1 MGDFL
6 LGTADHILFIL
17 IGLVIPFM
25 AIIQGKPDM
34 SELNFSS
41 KQKIA
46 LYYSN
51 GLIMWIASFLILGAW
66 LFYGRSI
73 ASFGFSIPIMGVI
86 VVGCTLGFV
95 ILYLGDLI
103 FETLNPSRK
112 QKTINK
118 LSENTPFLPSNSK
131 ELAHFTFAAF
141 TAGVCE
147 EIIFRGFFIN
157 YLLAFSGHT
166 IVGQWSSIL
175 LPALLFSVVHIYQGH
190 KAVLK
195 ILLAGILFGLI
206 YYFSRSLLI
215 VIILHFVMDMISA
228 YVAMRLLNPVTVEH

>member
-1 MGDFL
+1 VVDLL

-34 SELNFSS
+34 SQIEFSP

-51 GLIMWIASFLILGAW
+51 GLLMWLASILILGAW
-66 LFYGRSI
+66 LFYDRDL
-73 ASFGFSIPIMGVI
+73 ASFGFRLPEMSTI
-86 VVGCTLGFV
+86 VFSCTLIF
-95 ILYLGDLI
+95 ILLYLGDLI
-103 FETLNPSRK
+103 YETISPSRK
-112 QKTINK
+112 QKTIIK
-118 LSENTPFLPSNSK
+118 LTENTPFLPSDHR

-166 IVGQWSSIL
+166 IIGQWSAIL

-206 YYFSRSLLI
+206 Y
-215 VIILHFVMDMISA
+215 
-228 YVAMRLLNPVTVEH
+228 TVKH

>member
-17 IGLVIPFM
+17 IGLVIPFISI
-25 AIIQGKPDM
+25 AQGKPDM
-34 SELNFSS
+34 SEIDFSP

-51 GLIMWIASFLILGAW
+51 GFIMWLASFMIVGAW
-66 LFYGRSI
+66 IYYKRDLLD
-73 ASFGFSIPIMGVI
+73 FGFGLPDMTQMVLWLTLTF
-86 VVGCTLGFV
+86 VV
-95 ILYLGDLI
+95 LYIGDLF

-112 QKTINK
+112 QKTIDK
-118 LSENTPFLPSNSK
+118 LTENTPFLPSNNA

-147 EIIFRGFFIN
+147 EIIFRAFFIN

-166 IVGQWSSIL
+166 VVGQWSAIL

-195 ILLAGILFGLI
+195 ILLAGVLFGLI
-206 YYFSRSLLI
+206 YYLSGSLLI
-215 VIILHFVMDMISA
+215 VVLLHFLMDMISA
-228 YVAMRLLNPVTVEH
+228 YIGMKLLNSPIA

>member
-1 MGDFL
+1 VGGFL
-6 LGTADHILFIL
+6 LGTADHILFII

-25 AIIQGKPDM
+25 SVLQGKPDM
-34 SELNFSS
+34 SGFDFTP

-51 GLIMWIASFLILGAW
+51 GLLMWLASFLIVGAW
-66 LFYGRSI
+66 LFYGRDI
-73 ASFGFSIPIMGVI
+73 VSFGFSLPKMSKVVI
-86 VVGCTLGFV
+86 GCTVLFIV
-95 ILYLGDLI
+95 LYFGDLV
-103 FETLNPSRK
+103 FETISPARK
-112 QKTINK
+112 QETISK
-118 LSENTPFLPSNSK
+118 LADNTPFLPSNNR

-166 IVGQWSSIL
+166 IIGQWSAIL

-195 ILLAGILFGLI
+195 ILLAGILFGII
-206 YYFSRSLLI
+206 YYWSGSLLI
-215 VIILHFVMDMISA
+215 VILLHFLMDMISA
-228 YVAMRLLNPVTVEH
+228 YVAMKLLATKTVEK

>member
-17 IGLVIPFM
+17 IGLVIPFISI
-25 AIIQGKPDM
+25 AQGKPDM
-34 SELNFSS
+34 SEIEFTP

-51 GLIMWIASFLILGAW
+51 GMIMWLASFFIVGAW
-66 LFYGRSI
+66 IYYKRDLLD
-73 ASFGFSIPIMGVI
+73 FGFGLPVLTPTVLLLTFTFI
-86 VVGCTLGFV
+86 
-95 ILYLGDLI
+95 ILYIGDLF
-103 FETLNPSRK
+103 FETYNPLRK
-112 QKTINK
+112 QDTKDK
-118 LSENTPFLPSNSK
+118 LIENTPFLPINNT

-147 EIIFRGFFIN
+147 EIIFRAFFIN

-166 IVGQWSSIL
+166 VVGQWSAIL

-195 ILLAGILFGLI
+195 ILLAGVLFGLI
-206 YYFSRSLLI
+206 YYLSGSLLI
-215 VIILHFVMDMISA
+215 VVLLHFLMDMISA
-228 YVAMRLLNPVTVEH
+228 YIGMRLLNPIA

>member
-17 IGLVIPFM
+17 IGLVIPFI
-25 AIIQGKPDM
+25 AIAQGKPDM
-34 SELNFSS
+34 SEFEFTP

-51 GLIMWIASFLILGAW
+51 GFMMWLASFLIIGAW
-66 LFYGRSI
+66 IFYKRDLVD
-73 ASFGFSIPIMGVI
+73 FGFSLPILNTTVI
-86 VVGCTLGFV
+86 GLTVLFVV
-95 ILYLGDLI
+95 LYFGDLMI
-103 FETLNPSRK
+103 ETLNPSRK
-112 QKTINK
+112 QKTKAK
-118 LSENTPFLPSNSK
+118 LAENTPFLPSNGK

-166 IVGQWSSIL
+166 VVGQWSAIL

-195 ILLAGILFGLI
+195 ILFVGILFGLV
-206 YYFSRSLLI
+206 YYLSGSLLI
-215 VIILHFVMDMISA
+215 VVLLHFIMDMISA
-228 YVAMRLLNPVTVEH
+228 YVGMKLLNPSVAEH

>member
-1 MGDFL
+1 MGDLL
-6 LGTADHILFIL
+6 LGAADHFLFIV

-25 AIIQGKPDM
+25 AILQGKPDM
-34 SELNFSS
+34 SGFDFSP

-51 GLIMWIASFLILGAW
+51 GLLMWLASFLILGAW
-66 LFYGRSI
+66 LFYKRDLV
-73 ASFGFSIPIMGVI
+73 SFGFSVPVMSSAVI
-86 VVGCTLGFV
+86 SCTLIFV
-95 ILYLGDLI
+95 LLYLGDLA
-103 FETLNPSRK
+103 FETISPSRK
-112 QKTINK
+112 QKTIDK
-118 LSENTPFLPSNSK
+118 LAENTPFLPSNGT

-166 IVGQWSSIL
+166 VVGQWSAIL

-206 YYFSRSLLI
+206 YYLSGSLLI
-215 VIILHFVMDMISA
+215 VIILHFTMDMISA
-228 YVAMRLLNPVTVEH
+228 YVAMRLLDTTKV